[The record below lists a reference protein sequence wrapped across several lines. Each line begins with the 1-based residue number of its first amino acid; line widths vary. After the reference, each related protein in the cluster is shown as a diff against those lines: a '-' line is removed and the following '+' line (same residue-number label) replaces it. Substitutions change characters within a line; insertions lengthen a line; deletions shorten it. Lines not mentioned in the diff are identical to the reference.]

1 MIGSVRQRNAAVC
14 RGIIMEN
21 KYGKLSDNQSL
32 ISVIVPV
39 HNGEAY
45 LKNCI
50 ESIENQTWE
59 PLEVI
64 IVEDGSVDRTAQI
77 CLELEKSYE
86 NIIVV
91 HMDDRGVSAG
101 RNAGLLRARGEY
113 VTFVDADDRLHPQ
126 MIERL
131 CQSLIETGSDVSGCR
146 FFSWQTQQEWERGIQ
161 GSTLEGERSAR
172 EEEECAHREEKAA
185 TGKQNPRPAEGDE
198 EGRRIFSQKEFALKG
213 ILSHDTRCWSKLFK
227 RECLQKVRF
236 REGLT
241 IGEDMLFLVDALPYI
256 GRAVSIDF
264 AGYGYFYNP
273 QGAMNRQFCPSY
285 MDQIACWELAEE
297 KLSGW
302 AAGQMLNAQE
312 AAWMAETLAARRM
325 TGIMLTV
332 GKLAMLDKKGRRE
345 NRNYVKSCQE
355 KLRSCLRTGKGMA
368 YLETGYRYKVRLFSK
383 MPGLYVWLYGNGK
396 RLKGR
401 GRNGG
406 AGVAFAGEEGA

>member
-1 MIGSVRQRNAAVC
+1 
-14 RGIIMEN
+14 MEN

-86 NIIVV
+86 NIIVI

-146 FFSWQTQQEWERGIQ
+146 FFSWQTQREWERGIQ
-161 GSTLEGERSAR
+161 GSA
-172 EEEECAHREEKAA
+172 
-185 TGKQNPRPAEGDE
+185 P
-198 EGRRIFSQKEFALKG
+198 EGRRVFDQKEFALEG

-227 RECLQKVRF
+227 RECLQSVRF

-302 AAGQMLNAQE
+302 AAGQRLNAQE